1 MDGRAA
7 SSWGP
12 ALQLGLWACGRT
24 PLRRGPG
31 GPGAG
36 VGSHPA
42 LRRDR
47 AGHACCPPRSTA
59 KGRWAGLAV
68 RGGGGQQQGAARA
81 AWVPSVRNQQKRPSC
96 PTHGG
101 TGEAARCASSYA
113 SRRAGHGEPG
123 QQGGGAGAAGG
134 PAARDPPRPSAFSTA
149 EPGPP
154 CLSPRGSGGG
164 VERRGGGGEQRSK
177 AHPPRAPSAD
187 ARDTGSSGAPTTPKA
202 QGAKTGLQRPPTEA
216 AAAPP

>member
-1 MDGRAA
+1 MDCRAA

-12 ALQLGLWACGRT
+12 ALQLGLWAYGRP

-36 VGSHPA
+36 MGSHPA

-81 AWVPSVRNQQKRPSC
+81 AWVPSVRKQQKRPSC

-101 TGEAARCASSYA
+101 TGEAQLAERLATRLGGRDTASPGSREA
-113 SRRAGHGEPG
+113 EPERRAALQPG
-123 QQGGGAGAAGG
+123 TL
-134 PAARDPPRPSAFSTA
+134 PAPRP
-149 EPGPP
+149 PP
-154 CLSPRGSGGG
+154 LQSQDPR
-164 VERRGGGGEQRSK
+164 VRL
-177 AHPPRAPSAD
+177 P
-187 ARDTGSSGAPTTPKA
+187 
-202 QGAKTGLQRPPTEA
+202 A
-216 AAAPP
+216 AAAAV